1 MLLKVKQSYVYY
13 YENGGYALK
22 NLLIVSSIYSG
33 LQSPVS
39 SLQSLV
45 PGFQAIFRRSSIF
58 SILKNRLNCS
68 AAGGIVKCIQIVH

>member
-22 NLLIVSSIYSG
+22 NLLIVSSIYS
-33 LQSPVS
+33 

-45 PGFQAIFRRSSIF
+45 SS
-58 SILKNRLNCS
+58 L
-68 AAGGIVKCIQIVH
+68 